1 MVTAT
6 EKEPKTIEFFKA
18 KQAKLRQKHNANCE
32 KFRNSK
38 KDNWKASIRAYYAL
52 NAERAIVL
60 REVEDAGLG
69 KHILDTTIVFQ
80 SGKGYESN
88 YDLENE
94 LEKEFPQGH
103 GDSESGQGFFYI
115 HHSFEYAVKDWLK
128 GRAEEGSVRGS
139 RTASEHTGLK

>member
-1 MVTAT
+1 MATTTA
-6 EKEPKTIEFFKA
+6 KEPKTLEFFQK
-18 KQAKLRQKHNANCE
+18 KLEKLRQQHNENCA
-32 KFRNSK
+32 KFRKAK
-38 KDNWKASIRAYYAL
+38 KDPYKASIRAFYAN

-60 REVEDAGLG
+60 HEVADAGLE

-94 LEKEFPQGH
+94 LEVAFPQGH

-115 HHSFEYAVKDWLK
+115 HHSFEFAVKDWLK
-128 GRAEEGSVRGS
+128 SRTEEGSVRAS
-139 RTASEHTGLK
+139 RTAPEHTGLK